1 MDISRQSSDLIC
13 SGSDDNTIK
22 LWDRRKK
29 GESMSFDSKVQVLS
43 IIFNET
49 GDQIISGGIDNDLK
63 VWDVR
68 KNGVLYEMKGH
79 TDSPTG
85 LSLSQDGSYVA
96 SNSMDS
102 TVRVWDI
109 RPFAAKERC
118 VKVLQGH
125 THNFEKNLL
134 RVAWSPDGSYIS
146 AGSADKY
153 LYIWDNDSGKIV
165 YKLPGHLGS
174 VNDVAFHPN
183 EPIIASASSDKKV
196 FLGEL

>member
-1 MDISRQSSDLIC
+1 
-13 SGSDDNTIK
+13 
-22 LWDRRKK
+22 
-29 GESMSFDSKVQVLS
+29 MSFDSKVQVLS

-102 TVRVWDI
+102 T
-109 RPFAAKERC
+109 
-118 VKVLQGH
+118 G
-125 THNFEKNLL
+125 NLYF
-134 RVAWSPDGSYIS
+134 RTRIS
-146 AGSADKY
+146 NI
-153 LYIWDNDSGKIV
+153 LIFNI
-165 YKLPGHLGS
+165 
-174 VNDVAFHPN
+174 
-183 EPIIASASSDKKV
+183 
-196 FLGEL
+196 